1 MASDNSQRIYKVLRE
16 RICLLY
22 YPPGE
27 ALREETLAEE
37 FGVSR
42 TPIRRALHRLEFE
55 GLVSISRGSG
65 TIVTTIDLKQLKDIY
80 ALRLKLTELVGELS
94 PSRISE
100 DKIQKLETLLEESKQ
115 MHERPGD
122 VREMGRIYNDFHS
135 VMLNVIGNLALRRI
149 SDQLFHQTARVWLQ
163 ILPDLNWQEEVDM
176 VVDEIGSVIEAL
188 RDDDM
193 KRVARIR
200 YKHMAMLLQRVNDY
214 LGSALVG

>member
-115 MHERPGD
+115 MDERHGD
-122 VREMGRIYNDFHS
+122 VREMGRIYNDFHN

-193 KRVARIR
+193 KCVARIR
-200 YKHMAMLLQRVNDY
+200 YKHMAMLLQRLNDY

>member
-115 MHERPGD
+115 MHERHGD
-122 VREMGRIYNDFHS
+122 VREMGRIYNDFHN

-193 KRVARIR
+193 KCVARIR